1 MILEFFVTTSLCYW
15 MTKIYKPPSFDNQ
28 IVVPKEIFGHNLS
41 LSSVGFYCW
50 LFSQKANVPITFDVI
65 KKTFNVSNHTIRKQI
80 KELEQNKF
88 LSKIPI
94 RNAGK
99 FGGYNYY
106 IANPT
111 MLKKPNPVNLT
122 RSKSLNNIISNTNN
136 NTNSSNINN
145 NINNNN
151 NCGKFKNENLF
162 LEIHKNIEHFLALFP
177 KKYWPISEQEKTK
190 WIDCIYKAIT
200 IDKYTLKELYIIIK
214 KIRSDNFWSAN
225 FLTIL
230 KIRKKN
236 KDGIKYIDFFN
247 ELCKSKRP
255 DAYYKIKNLERYFVY
270 DDNNK
275 KCLGAV
281 ANNTTLMSYNLERVL
296 TEKEIK
302 EIIDYVETN

>member
-1 MILEFFVTTSLCYW
+1 
-15 MTKIYKPPSFDNQ
+15 MTKIYKPPNFDNQ
-28 IVVPKEIFGHNLS
+28 IVVPKEIFGHSLS
-41 LSSVGFYCW
+41 MSSVGFYCW
-50 LFSQKANVPITFDVI
+50 LFTQKANVPITFDVI

-80 KELEQNKF
+80 KELENSKF

-99 FGGYNYY
+99 FGGFSYY

-111 MLKKPNPVNLT
+111 MLKKPNPVNLI
-122 RSKSLNNIISNTNN
+122 RSQSLSNIINNTNN
-136 NTNSSNINN
+136 NINNTSNNTNTSNINN

-151 NCGKFKNENLF
+151 NNSGKFKDENLF
-162 LEIHKNIEHFLALFP
+162 SEINKNMEHFMALFP

-190 WIDCIYKAIT
+190 WIDCIYKAVT
-200 IDKYTLKELYIIIK
+200 IDKYKLKELYVIIK
-214 KIRSDNFWSAN
+214 KIRTDNFWSVN

-302 EIIDYVETN
+302 EIIEYVEIN

>member
-1 MILEFFVTTSLCYW
+1 

-28 IVVPKEIFGHNLS
+28 IVVPKEVFGHNLS

-50 LFSQKANVPITFDVI
+50 MFTQKANVPITFEVI

-94 RNAGK
+94 RNAGR

-106 IANPT
+106 ITNPT

-136 NTNSSNINN
+136 NTNTSNINN

-151 NCGKFKNENLF
+151 NSGKFKNENLF
-162 LEIHKNIEHFLALFP
+162 LEIHKNMKHFMALFP
-177 KKYWPISEQEKTK
+177 KKYWPASEQEKTQ

-255 DAYYKIKNLERYFVY
+255 DSYYKIKNLERYFVY

-302 EIIDYVETN
+302 EIMDYVETN